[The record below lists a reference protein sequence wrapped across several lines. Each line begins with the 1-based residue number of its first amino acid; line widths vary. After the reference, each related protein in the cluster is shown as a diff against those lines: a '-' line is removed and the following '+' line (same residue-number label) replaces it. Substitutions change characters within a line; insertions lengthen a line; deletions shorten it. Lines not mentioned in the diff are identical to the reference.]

1 MKRIL
6 QQMKKDIAKEK
17 ASAAKLGDS
26 INYTYNYCTDHHE
39 AGQHQ
44 NLERWIIL
52 VIHLSL

>member
-39 AGQHQ
+39 AG
-44 NLERWIIL
+44 
-52 VIHLSL
+52 